1 VIAAFAVDKGLID
14 KDLYSSIVLAILL
27 STIIAPFSL
36 RFTISY
42 FNKKAM
48 AEVLRAEEEM
58 NLKGVD
64 DVLTV
69 CFELHVC
76 IPCHDHVYYTRC
88 TNRFFFFCF
97 VSTQTGILEGTTL
110 FYCINTT
117 SHAAWGTLPAL
128 MKSLMELELEVIDH
142 RSWHSRFE
150 STVVNEVY
158 VKGLLRKDDTAAYQ
172 LELIEQKVKDSINQ
186 TVSSNIII
194 E

>member
-69 CFELHVC
+69 CFELYVC
-76 IPCHDHVYYTRC
+76 FPCHDHVYYTRC
-88 TNRFFFFCF
+88 TNRFYFF
-97 VSTQTGILEGTTL
+97 VS
-110 FYCINTT
+110 F
-117 SHAAWGTLPAL
+117 
-128 MKSLMELELEVIDH
+128 
-142 RSWHSRFE
+142 
-150 STVVNEVY
+150 
-158 VKGLLRKDDTAAYQ
+158 LLRPESWKEPHYSTASILPVTLHGVLYQ
-172 LELIEQKVKDSINQ
+172 H
-186 TVSSNIII
+186 
-194 E
+194 